1 MLNYYFVFT
10 DYDVDGG
17 RDLDIFDINE
27 GILEKENKKQK
38 KMFSFSS
45 KFQVQCS

>member
-1 MLNYYFVFT
+1 MSLVFSRQTTVLINNFILNFLSFIVT

-27 GILEKENKKQK
+27 G
-38 KMFSFSS
+38 M
-45 KFQVQCS
+45 